1 VTGMAGMPGGHD
13 DWDDERLAAAFAAR
27 SEAAAVLPAGLGT
40 VTIERLRSERRRG
53 PLFGRVAMVASAST
67 VVVVAALALVVVGSG
82 WLAGRTPGPS
92 APAGGSAMPTFAT
105 APASA
110 AGSPTTSPSPGP
122 DAAVSVSRA
131 LSFRDT
137 SLDAEGEIRVTGW
150 IRGGLATPCP
160 LALLPGNPTRLECSQ
175 ALPWLVESAE
185 DAGPA
190 RLNEQPAGPAFQ
202 PSFALVDTEPFPA
215 LQPGSSGRLTGPVEA
230 TVTGH
235 FHDRRAPL
243 CPAFSCTSTF
253 VVDRIDSVGGVA
265 VGVTTSYGVLVS
277 VERGNTVKSVELPPP
292 AAVDQLD
299 AAIESATGFAN
310 PLRVINRRVMS
321 TEALLDAEPGLSAG
335 WPGIGTARVVTALT
349 AIEIGE
355 GSGPPLPIT
364 FLFPDGGPLFY
375 QMTTD
380 GPIVAGNLPVQ
391 AFPNLVARV
400 GPTLMVSA
408 AIERRDHALDA
419 TELLVAGW
427 AWAPGPLSCTPG
439 RPGQPV
445 LDQCPSTYTWLA
457 DRVPPPATGPALLRP
472 DGPAIN
478 LVIPPESVNLARL
491 SAKPAQVAVLG
502 HFDDRRA
509 AACPSG
515 LVDRCRR
522 NFIVDAILDPGRLA
536 LDAMLATTVH
546 PAPSNTPKGKAT
558 WAADAAGLP
567 EADRAN
573 RLISA
578 FPTAVAALGALE
590 PDLAETPSTA
600 GLDTVWLVHFL
611 DQDVA
616 GNAIVRTR
624 LVIDA
629 DPAKGRA
636 QVFDVTADGMSP
648 ALSAAP

>member
-1 VTGMAGMPGGHD
+1 MPGGPD

-27 SEAAAVLPAGLGT
+27 SEAGPVPPVGLAA

-67 VVVVAALALVVVGSG
+67 VVVVAALGLVVFGSG
-82 WLAGRTPGPS
+82 FLVGRTPEPS
-92 APAGGSAMPTFAT
+92 APASGSATPTFAT

-110 AGSPTTSPSPGP
+110 VGSPTTSPSPGP
-122 DAAVSVSRA
+122 DVAVSVSRA
-131 LSFRDT
+131 LAFRD
-137 SLDAEGEIRVTGW
+137 SSPDAAGEIRVTGW
-150 IRGGLATPCP
+150 IRGGIPIPCP
-160 LALLPGNPTRLECSQ
+160 AVLLPGNPTRLDCTQ
-175 ALPWLVESAE
+175 AHPWLVESPD
-185 DAGPA
+185 DAGPGG
-190 RLNEQPAGPAFQ
+190 LNEQPAGPGFQ

-215 LQPGSSGRLTGPVEA
+215 LQPGSSGRLTGPVEV

-243 CPAFSCTSTF
+243 CPAFSCASTF
-253 VVDRIDSVGGVA
+253 VVDRIDSVGSVA
-265 VGVTTSYGVLVS
+265 VGVRTSYLLSVLF
-277 VERGNTVKSVELPPP
+277 ERGNTVSSVELPRP
-292 AAVDQLD
+292 AAADLLD
-299 AAIESATGFAN
+299 AALEHVTGFAN

-335 WPGIGTARVVTALT
+335 WSGIGTARVVTALT

-355 GSGPPLPIT
+355 GSGPPLSTT
-364 FLFPDGGPLFY
+364 FLFPDRGPLFY
-375 QMTTD
+375 QMTAD
-380 GPIVAGNLPVQ
+380 GPVVAGNLPVQ
-391 AFPNLVARV
+391 AFPDLVARV
-400 GPTLMVSA
+400 GPPLTVSA
-408 AIERRDHALDA
+408 TIDRRDHALDA

-427 AWAPGPLSCTPG
+427 AWEPGPLSCTPG

-445 LDQCPSTYTWLA
+445 LDQCPSPYTWLA
-457 DRVPPPATGPALLRP
+457 DRKPPPATGPELLRP

-478 LVIPPESVNLARL
+478 LVIAPESVGFARL
-491 SAKPAQVAVLG
+491 STKPAQVAVLG

-509 AACPSG
+509 AVCPSG
-515 LVDRCRR
+515 LVERCRR
-522 NFIVDAILDPGRLA
+522 NFIVDEILDPGQLA
-536 LDAMLATTVH
+536 LDARVATTVH
-546 PAPSNTPKGKAT
+546 PAPSNTPKGTAS

-578 FPTAVAALGALE
+578 FPIAVAALGAFE

-600 GLDTVWLVHFL
+600 GIDTVWLVHFL

-616 GNAIVRTR
+616 GSAIVRTR

-629 DPAKGRA
+629 DPAKGPA

>member
-1 VTGMAGMPGGHD
+1 MTAMNGMPGGPD
-13 DWDDERLAAAFAAR
+13 DWDDERLATAFAAR
-27 SEAAAVLPAGLGT
+27 SEAATVPPAGFSA
-40 VTIERLRSERRRG
+40 VTIERFRSERRRR

-67 VVVVAALALVVVGSG
+67 VVVVAALGLVVFGSG
-82 WLAGRTPGPS
+82 LLVGRTPAPS
-92 APAGGSAMPTFAT
+92 APANGLATPTVAT

-110 AGSPTTSPSPGP
+110 AGSPTTAPSPGP
-122 DAAVSVSRA
+122 DEAISVSQA
-131 LSFRDT
+131 LAFRDA
-137 SLDAEGEIRVTGW
+137 SPEPGEIRVTGW

-160 LALLPGNPTRLECSQ
+160 LVLLPGNPTRLECSQ

-185 DAGPA
+185 DAGPG
-190 RLNEQPAGPAFQ
+190 RLNEQPAGPGFQ

-215 LQPGSSGRLTGPVEA
+215 LQPGSYGRLTGPVGA

-243 CPAFSCTSTF
+243 CPAFSCMSTF
-253 VVDRIDSVGGVA
+253 VVDRIDSVGGVT
-265 VGVTTSYGVLVS
+265 VGVTTSYGLSVS
-277 VERGNTVKSVELPPP
+277 VERGNTVRSVELPPP

-299 AAIESATGFAN
+299 AALEHVTGFAN
-310 PLRVINRRVMS
+310 PLRVINRRLMT

-364 FLFPDGGPLFY
+364 FLFPDRGPLFY
-375 QMTTD
+375 QMTAG
-380 GPIVAGNLPVQ
+380 GPVVAGNLPVQ
-391 AFPNLVARV
+391 AFPDLVARV
-400 GPTLMVSA
+400 GPPLSVSA
-408 AIERRDHALDA
+408 TIDRRDHALDNS
-419 TELLVAGW
+419 ELLVEGY
-427 AWAPGPLSCTPG
+427 AWAPGPHFCTPVE
-439 RPGQPV
+439 PSMPV
-445 LDQCPSTYTWLA
+445 LDQCESILTWLA
-457 DRVPPPATGPALLRP
+457 ERQPAPVKGPAVTRP
-472 DGPAIN
+472 SGPAMN
-478 LVIPPESVNLARL
+478 LVIPPESVNLALL
-491 SAKPAQVAVLG
+491 STSPTQVAVLG
-502 HFDDRRA
+502 HFDDHRSASCGDGRMQ
-509 AACPSG
+509 
-515 LVDRCRR
+515 RCRR

-536 LDAMLATTVH
+536 LDPMLATTVH
-546 PAPSNTPKGKAT
+546 PAPSNTPKGTAT

-573 RLISA
+573 RLISS
-578 FPTAVAALGALE
+578 FPIAVAALGALE
-590 PDLAETPSTA
+590 PDLADTTSTA

-616 GNAIVRTR
+616 GDAIVRTR

-629 DPAKGRA
+629 DPAKGPA